1 MPFLCAKIT
10 KRPDLNFSEF
20 PGEESLRKKGSAFCR
35 RADKEFTSI
44 KNLHICSEHFETKKV
59 VKTLSGTKRLAHG
72 TVPTIFNQLTV
83 CRSPNQREKRSNE
96 RRKRNANED
105 SKGVLHAQIIRV
117 STEVALNDHG
127 HVLYKNKVHREE
139 AFKGKDYELELAVS
153 SRFICP
159 SIS

>member
-10 KRPDLNFSEF
+10 KRPNLNFSEF
-20 PGEESLRKKGSAFCR
+20 SGEESLRKKGSAFCR

-44 KNLHICSEHFETKKV
+44 KNMHICSEHFETKKV
-59 VKTLSGTKRLAHG
+59 VKTLSETKRLTHG
-72 TVPTIFNQLTV
+72 TVPTIVNQLTV
-83 CRSPNQREKRSNE
+83 RRSPSQREKRSNE

-105 SKGVLHAQIIRV
+105 SKGVLHAQIIPV

-139 AFKGKDYELELAVS
+139 AFKGKDYELEIAVS

>member
-1 MPFLCAKIT
+1 MKFCAISVCKKMT

-20 PGEESLRKKGSAFCR
+20 PGKESLRKKGSAFCR

-59 VKTLSGTKRLAHG
+59 VKTLSGTKTLAHG

-83 CRSPNQREKRSNE
+83 RRSPSQREKRSNE

-105 SKGVLHAQIIRV
+105 SKGVLHAQ
-117 STEVALNDHG
+117 TLK
-127 HVLYKNKVHREE
+127 L
-139 AFKGKDYELELAVS
+139 L
-153 SRFICP
+153 
-159 SIS
+159 

>member
-1 MPFLCAKIT
+1 MLGLIN
-10 KRPDLNFSEF
+10 REFSEHHF
-20 PGEESLRKKGSAFCR
+20 AISRRSLLRSGMATLTSDWG
-35 RADKEFTSI
+35 RAKSR
-44 KNLHICSEHFETKKV
+44 LVS
-59 VKTLSGTKRLAHG
+59 SKRLAHG
-72 TVPTIFNQLTV
+72 TVPTIFNQLIV
-83 CRSPNQREKRSNE
+83 RRSPSQREKRSNE

-139 AFKGKDYELELAVS
+139 AFKGKDYELEIAVS